1 MRELSKKYRET
12 SNFIS
17 QKIDTDG
24 AIGLILGSG
33 LGELADEIEN
43 PQVINYS
50 DIPNF
55 PTTTVPG
62 HAGEL
67 VFGFING
74 VKVICMKGRFHFYEG
89 HDMKTV
95 AMPVRIMKMLGV
107 KALILTNAAGGVNRT
122 FEPGT
127 LMLITDFIN
136 FMGDNPLRGEN
147 DDEFGPRFPDM
158 TKALDPALI
167 DIAEEA
173 AEELNID
180 LKTGTYM
187 AFRGPNYETPAE
199 IRFAEIIGADAVGMS
214 TVPEILTAR
223 HCDLP
228 VMGISCIT
236 NLAAGITGEVLSHD
250 EITEVAN
257 KVKGQFKEL
266 IKNIISKI

>member
-1 MRELSKKYRET
+1 MHDLKKKYLET
-12 SNFIS
+12 SKYIS
-17 QKIDTDG
+17 QKIDTED
-24 AIGLILGSG
+24 AVGLILGSG
-33 LGELADEIEN
+33 LGELAEEIEN
-43 PQVINYS
+43 PQILDYS
-50 DIPNF
+50 DIPHF
-55 PTTTVPG
+55 PNTTVPG
-62 HAGEL
+62 HAGQL
-67 VFGFING
+67 VCGYLNG

-122 FEPGT
+122 FVPGT

-147 DDEFGPRFPDM
+147 DDEVGPRFPDM

-167 DIAEEA
+167 DIAKDT
-173 AEELNID
+173 AESLDID

-187 AFRGPNYETPAE
+187 GFRGPNYETPAE
-199 IRFAEIIGADAVGMS
+199 IKFAEIIGADAVGMS

-223 HCDLP
+223 HCGLP

-266 IKNIISKI
+266 IKNILIKI

>member
-1 MRELSKKYRET
+1 MHDLNKKYLET
-12 SNFIS
+12 SKYIS
-17 QKIDTDG
+17 QKIDTEG

-33 LGELADEIEN
+33 LGELAEEIEN
-43 PQVINYS
+43 PQILDYS
-50 DIPNF
+50 DIPHF
-55 PTTTVPG
+55 PNTTVPG
-62 HAGEL
+62 HAGKL
-67 VFGFING
+67 VCGYLNG

-95 AMPVRIMKMLGV
+95 AMPVKIMKMLGV

-122 FEPGT
+122 FVPGT

-147 DDEFGPRFPDM
+147 DDEVGPRFPDM

-167 DIAEEA
+167 DIAKEVA
-173 AEELNID
+173 NKLDID

-199 IRFAEIIGADAVGMS
+199 IKFAEIIGADAVGMS

-223 HCDLP
+223 HCGLP

-236 NLAAGITGEVLSHD
+236 NFAAGITGEVLSHD

-266 IKNIISKI
+266 VKNILINI